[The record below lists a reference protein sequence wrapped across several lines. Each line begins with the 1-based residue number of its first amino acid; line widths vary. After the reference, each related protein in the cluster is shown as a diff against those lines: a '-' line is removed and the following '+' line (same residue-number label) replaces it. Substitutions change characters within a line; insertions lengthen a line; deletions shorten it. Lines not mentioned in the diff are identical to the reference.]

1 MAHKQFKI
9 GEYAI
14 GGIIDIT
21 INKNELTIKAL
32 DWDTKETLMGRIFD
46 ANGVDSWHSINEW
59 LHELTSSYYADK
71 CMEYIEKH
79 ISFTERAFGW

>member
-32 DWDTKETLMGRIFD
+32 DWDTKESISGRIFD
-46 ANGVDSWHSINEW
+46 ANGVDSYHIVLEW
-59 LHELTSSYYADK
+59 LNELTSHYYADK
-71 CMEYIEKH
+71 CMEYIQQH
-79 ISFTERAFGW
+79 ISFNERALGW